1 MSIILDSADQGR
13 LPGGSEGG
21 VGRIWGG
28 REEKGGP
35 LGRGRVSVRPRGKR
49 ALSCSQKGVAA

>member
-21 VGRIWGG
+21 RGRIGGG

-35 LGRGRVSVRPRGKR
+35 LGRGGVSVRSRGKR
-49 ALSCSQKGVAA
+49 ALSCSRKGVAA